1 VLALMAGGVVAG
13 CSGNGNDGPWTIDP
27 EGYDG
32 ISETTFELLANPC
45 VITTGL
51 MTLKVKTGETLYL
64 TLRATDNMVIAGGHD
79 ANGGECAVAASAK
92 INIIEDSNFTGTEKV
107 FLDYIN
113 GPFALG
119 TVVNQAA
126 VPGLTMTL
134 GLGNP
139 TGTPATSSS
148 LVVRGSSGVDKIYL
162 GSTTVQSVL
171 THWINVNGDTT
182 PDVKIVGVTD
192 IKVTT
197 GVGADIISADGGNGA
212 PAAAVTPL
220 DATVTFSAYGGPD
233 ADTLTGGLGTSTLDG
248 GAGDDKF
255 IQTLTIGKD
264 IIVGGTGVDTV
275 DYSIRPATSPVN
287 VTTCTNWAAS
297 DPCSCDAHLGTCQS
311 SANMTYGL
319 CAAPWL
325 QEQTDCKGPGD
336 ATVYP
341 AGGGGCAYLEGQCEI
356 MMDCANQGAGQ
367 AACILACQQG
377 QTTCN
382 NACDMQFTNHNA
394 GCVATQTADLADC
407 STIQKSC
414 KLTCRIA
421 SPKSACVDDDGAT
434 NEHDSI
440 GDDVEVVLGGKGN
453 DTLSVYFSACSDGTT
468 GNKCSIKG
476 NDGDDTLVGGPS
488 NDSLDGGAG
497 NDLIQPGLGNDTV
510 VGGAG
515 IDTVTYAERF
525 NAVKVSLDST
535 KLWLT
540 GRNGE
545 AAWTGSVLESGFTAA
560 VENDS
565 IAADVENLI
574 GGTGD
579 DFLRGNASANII
591 RGGLGDDTIE
601 GGAGNDTLYGD
612 LGNDKLYGGA
622 GNDQLIG
629 GDGTDTLVGG
639 DGDDFI
645 DATDSTP
652 TSDTLIDCDGVNDS
666 TSVTAGTSP
675 GMTDALVKDTG
686 VGVDSYSRC
695 EF

>member
-1 VLALMAGGVVAG
+1 MLALMAGGLLAG
-13 CSGNGNDGPWTIDP
+13 CSSNGNDDPWTIDP

-32 ISETTFELLANPC
+32 ISETTFDLISNPC
-45 VITTGL
+45 VIANGT
-51 MTLKVKTGETLYL
+51 MTLKVKTGETVYV
-64 TLRATDNMVIAGGHD
+64 TLRATDNMVIAGGTD
-79 ANGGECAVAASAK
+79 GNGGECAVSPSSK
-92 INIIEDSNFTGTEKV
+92 INIIEDTNFPGTEKV

-134 GLGNP
+134 GLGSPP
-139 TGTPATSSS
+139 TTSSS
-148 LVVRGSSGVDKIYL
+148 LVVRGSSGVDKMYL

-192 IKVTT
+192 IKVST

-212 PAAAVTPL
+212 PGAAVTPL

-275 DYSIRPATSPVN
+275 DYSIRPASSPVN
-287 VTTCTNWAAS
+287 VTTCTNWVAS
-297 DPCSCDAHLGTCQS
+297 DPCSCDLNLTGCQNTANTNYGTCS
-311 SANMTYGL
+311 G
-319 CAAPWL
+319 PWV
-325 QEQTDCKGPGD
+325 QERTDCKGMGNG
-336 ATVYP
+336 TVYP
-341 AGGGGCAYLEGQCEI
+341 PSGGCAYLEGQCEI
-356 MMDCANQGAGQ
+356 TMDCANQGAGQ
-367 AACILACQQG
+367 AACIAACQMA

-382 NACDMQFTNHNA
+382 QGCDTQFTNHNA
-394 GCVATQTADLADC
+394 GCVTQQTADLADC

-421 SPKSACVDDDGAT
+421 SPKSACLDDDGAA

-476 NDGDDTLVGGPS
+476 NDGNDTLVGGPF

-497 NDLIQPGLGNDTV
+497 DDILQPGLGNDTL

-535 KLWLT
+535 KLWTT
-540 GRNGE
+540 GQNGE
-545 AAWTGSVLESGFTAA
+545 AAWTGSVLESGYTAP

-565 IAADVENLI
+565 IAADIENLI
-574 GGTGD
+574 GGPAN

-591 RGGLGDDTIE
+591 RGGAGNDTIE

-645 DATDSTP
+645 DATDSSA

-675 GMTDALVKDTG
+675 GSTDSLVKDSG
-686 VGVDSYSRC
+686 VGVDGYSRC
-695 EF
+695 ELQL